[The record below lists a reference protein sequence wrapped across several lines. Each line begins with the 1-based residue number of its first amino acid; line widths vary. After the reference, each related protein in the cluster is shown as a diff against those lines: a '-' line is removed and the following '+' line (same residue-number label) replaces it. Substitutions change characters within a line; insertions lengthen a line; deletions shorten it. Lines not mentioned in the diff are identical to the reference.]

1 MTSLNL
7 PIQSILQNRGELP
20 GMGRDTFAQNRFIL
34 SELIKKGIRL
44 KYRRSYLGILW
55 SLLEPLLT
63 MIVLTIVFGTLMG
76 EKSKSFPVYILS
88 GRLLYG
94 FFSQSTTAALKSIRA
109 NSSIIKKV
117 YVPKLLYPISSI
129 LFNYIIFLISLVV
142 LAAVSIVLGV
152 FPTIYLVQAIP
163 ALLVLLL
170 LSMGCGLI
178 LSTVGVFF
186 RDMEYLWTVAL
197 MLIMYTCAIF
207 YRAEKLLDSKW
218 SFVLKF
224 NPLYCVIDNFRSAL
238 FGELLNV
245 KYLIYATVFGFVAT
259 VFGIFVFKKNEDKFI
274 LEI

>member
-1 MTSLNL
+1 MNKDRLL
-7 PIQSILQNRGELP
+7 
-20 GMGRDTFAQNRFIL
+20 QNRFIL
-34 SELIKKGIRL
+34 SELVKKGIRL

-76 EKSKSFPVYILS
+76 EHDRSFPVYILS

-117 YVPKLLYPISSI
+117 YVPKMLYPLSSI
-129 LFNYIIFLISLVV
+129 LFNFIIFMISLIV
-142 LAAVSIVLGV
+142 LALVSVVLGV
-152 FPTIYLVQAIP
+152 YPTFYLIQVVVSLI
-163 ALLVLLL
+163 VLLL
-170 LSMGCGLI
+170 LSLGCGLI
-178 LSTVGVFF
+178 LSTIGVFF

-207 YRAEKLLDSKW
+207 YRANRLLTSKW
-218 SFVLKF
+218 GFVLKV
-224 NPLYCVIDNFRSAL
+224 NPLFCVIQTFRSAI
-238 FGELLNV
+238 FGEMMNM
-245 KYLIYATVFGFVAT
+245 KYLLYALGFSIISIIIGVVA
-259 VFGIFVFKKNEDKFI
+259 FKKNEDKFI

>member
-1 MTSLNL
+1 MNKDRLL
-7 PIQSILQNRGELP
+7 
-20 GMGRDTFAQNRFIL
+20 QNRFIL
-34 SELIKKGIRL
+34 SELVKKGIRL

-76 EKSKSFPVYILS
+76 EHDRSFPVYILS

-117 YVPKLLYPISSI
+117 YVPKMLYPLSSI
-129 LFNYIIFLISLVV
+129 LFNFIIFMISLIV
-142 LAAVSIVLGV
+142 LALVSVVLGV
-152 FPTIYLVQAIP
+152 YPTFYLIQVVASLI
-163 ALLVLLL
+163 VLLL
-170 LSMGCGLI
+170 LSLGCGLI
-178 LSTVGVFF
+178 LSTIGVFF

-207 YRAEKLLDSKW
+207 YRANRLLTSKW
-218 SFVLKF
+218 GFVLKA
-224 NPLYCVIDNFRSAL
+224 NPLFCVIQTFRSAI
-238 FGELLNV
+238 FGEMMNM
-245 KYLIYATVFGFVAT
+245 KYLLYALGFSIISIIIGVVA
-259 VFGIFVFKKNEDKFI
+259 FKKNEDKFI

>member
-1 MTSLNL
+1 MNKDRLL
-7 PIQSILQNRGELP
+7 
-20 GMGRDTFAQNRFIL
+20 QNRFIL

-76 EKSKSFPVYILS
+76 EHDRSFPVYILS

-117 YVPKLLYPISSI
+117 YVPKMLYPLSSI
-129 LFNYIIFLISLVV
+129 LFNFIIFMISLIV
-142 LAAVSIVLGV
+142 LALVSVVLGV
-152 FPTIYLVQAIP
+152 YPTIYLIQVVASLI
-163 ALLVLLL
+163 VLLL
-170 LSMGCGLI
+170 LSLGCGLI
-178 LSTVGVFF
+178 LSTIGVFF

-207 YRAEKLLDSKW
+207 YRANRLLTSKW
-218 SFVLKF
+218 GFVLKA
-224 NPLYCVIDNFRSAL
+224 NPLFCVIQTFRSAI
-238 FGELLNV
+238 FGEMMNI
-245 KYLIYATVFGFVAT
+245 KYLLYALGFSIVSIII
-259 VFGIFVFKKNEDKFI
+259 GIIAFKKNEDKFI

>member
-1 MTSLNL
+1 MNKDRLL
-7 PIQSILQNRGELP
+7 
-20 GMGRDTFAQNRFIL
+20 QNRFIL

-76 EKSKSFPVYILS
+76 EHDRSFPVYILS

-117 YVPKLLYPISSI
+117 YVPKMLYPLSSI
-129 LFNYIIFLISLVV
+129 LFNFIIFMISLIV
-142 LAAVSIVLGV
+142 LAFVSVVLGV
-152 FPTIYLVQAIP
+152 YPTFYLIQVVVSLI
-163 ALLVLLL
+163 VLLL
-170 LSMGCGLI
+170 LSLGCGLI
-178 LSTVGVFF
+178 LSTIGVFF

-207 YRAEKLLDSKW
+207 YRANRLLTSKW
-218 SFVLKF
+218 GFVLKA
-224 NPLYCVIDNFRSAL
+224 NPLFCVIQTFRSAI
-238 FGELLNV
+238 FGEMMNM
-245 KYLIYATVFGFVAT
+245 KYLLYALGFSIISIIIGVVA
-259 VFGIFVFKKNEDKFI
+259 FKKNEDKFI

>member
-1 MTSLNL
+1 
-7 PIQSILQNRGELP
+7 
-20 GMGRDTFAQNRFIL
+20 MGRDKFAQNRFIL

-88 GRLLYG
+88 GRLLYS

-117 YVPKLLYPISSI
+117 YVPKLLYPVSSI

-142 LAAVSIVLGV
+142 LAAVALVLGV
-152 FPTIYLVQAIP
+152 MPTVYLIQAIP
-163 ALLVLLL
+163 ALLILLL

-186 RDMEYLWTVAL
+186 RDMEYLWNVAL

-207 YRAEKLLDSKW
+207 YRAEKLLDSRW

-224 NPLYCVIDNFRSAL
+224 NPLFCVIDSFRSAL
-238 FGELLNV
+238 FGEMLNV
-245 KYLIYATVFGFVAT
+245 RYFVYATAFGLVAT
-259 VFGIFVFKKNEDKFI
+259 LFGIFVFKKNEDKFI

>member
-1 MTSLNL
+1 MNKDRLL
-7 PIQSILQNRGELP
+7 
-20 GMGRDTFAQNRFIL
+20 QNRFIL

-76 EKSKSFPVYILS
+76 EHDRSFPVYILS

-117 YVPKLLYPISSI
+117 YVPKMLYPLSSI
-129 LFNYIIFLISLVV
+129 LFNFIIFMISLIV
-142 LAAVSIVLGV
+142 LALVSVVLGV
-152 FPTIYLVQAIP
+152 YPTFYLIQVVVSLI
-163 ALLVLLL
+163 VLLL
-170 LSMGCGLI
+170 LSLGCGLI
-178 LSTVGVFF
+178 LSTIGVFF

-207 YRAEKLLDSKW
+207 YRANRLLTSKW
-218 SFVLKF
+218 GFVLKA
-224 NPLYCVIDNFRSAL
+224 NPLFCVIQTFRSAI
-238 FGELLNV
+238 FGEMMNM
-245 KYLIYATVFGFVAT
+245 KYLLYALGFSIISIIIGVVA
-259 VFGIFVFKKNEDKFI
+259 FKKNEDKFI